1 MGVCGD
7 SAAGEGGDD
16 EGEGEAGGI
25 DEDVRCVPVHATHG
39 GGRRGGR
46 GGNCEGMKNTGMRD
60 EG

>member
-39 GGRRGGR
+39 GGEKGREGGELRR
-46 GGNCEGMKNTGMRD
+46 NEEYRD